1 MVLTVAAAAA
11 SGADAAGELVSSK
24 GWERKLWGRNVAATR
39 GTAGR
44 TGLLKALGVTGEL
57 LITFA
62 LIIGLF
68 IVWYAYVNPWVVG
81 LRQDKVAA
89 EQSRQLTQ
97 QLMAKPQAAPHAA
110 PAPKPSGGTP
120 GPKAAPAAATIP
132 VAAEPAAVADTIG
145 VIYIPRLGE
154 GWRRI
159 VRQSVDT
166 ERVLNSVTAGVGHY
180 TGTAM
185 PGGQGNFA
193 VAAHDIGYGNSFLN
207 LSKLRLGDKVYI
219 QTSLGWY
226 TYTFRN
232 FQFVQPDAIDVLN
245 AVPTV
250 SGAAARERLITLTT
264 CYPAIFPPLERLAA
278 YGTFVGFDTAPPAA
292 LAPIL
297 AKDG

>member
-1 MVLTVAAAAA
+1 VI
-11 SGADAAGELVSSK
+11 GAVGIV
-24 GWERKLWGRNVAATR
+24 
-39 GTAGR
+39 
-44 TGLLKALGVTGEL
+44 GEL

-62 LIIGLF
+62 LLVGLF
-68 IVWYAYVNPWVVG
+68 ILWYAYFNPWVVG
-81 LRQDKVAA
+81 IRQEQVAA

-97 QLMAKPQAAPHAA
+97 QLQAQVPQESTPKPAASSPGTSPA
-110 PAPKPSGGTP
+110 PATQ
-120 GPKAAPAAATIP
+120 TIP
-132 VAAEPAAVADTIG
+132 VMAQPANIADTIG
-145 VIYIPRLGE
+145 VIYIPRLGDD
-154 GWRRI
+154 WRRI
-159 VRQSVDT
+159 LRESVDT
-166 ERVLNSVTAGVGHY
+166 ERVLNSTTAGVGHY

-185 PGGQGNFA
+185 PGGVGNFA

-207 LSKLRLGDKVYI
+207 LSKLRVGDKIYI

-232 FQFVQPDAIDVLN
+232 FQFIQPDAVNVLN

-250 SGAAARERLITLTT
+250 SKTAASDRLITLTT

-278 YGTFVGFDTAPPAA
+278 YGTFVGFDSKPPAE

>member
-1 MVLTVAAAAA
+1 M
-11 SGADAAGELVSSK
+11 
-24 GWERKLWGRNVAATR
+24 
-39 GTAGR
+39 
-44 TGLLKALGVTGEL
+44 
-57 LITFA
+57 ITLA
-62 LIIGLF
+62 VVIGLF
-68 IVWYAYVNPWVVG
+68 LLWYAYVNPWVVG

-89 EQSRQLTQ
+89 EQSRELTQ
-97 QLMAKPQAAPHAA
+97 QLKAQSPATRQAA
-110 PAPKPSGGTP
+110 PAPQASDGTT
-120 GPKAAPAAATIP
+120 GKKAVSAAATVP
-132 VAAEPAAVADTIG
+132 VAAEPAHIADTIG
-145 VIYIPRLGE
+145 VIYVPRLGE
-154 GWRRI
+154 SWRRI

-180 TGTAM
+180 TGTEM

-207 LSKLRLGDKVYI
+207 LSKLRLGDKIYI

-232 FQFVQPDAIDVLN
+232 FQFVQPEAIDVLN

-250 SGAAARERLITLTT
+250 SGPAATERFITLTT

-297 AKDG
+297 GKEG

>member
-1 MVLTVAAAAA
+1 
-11 SGADAAGELVSSK
+11 
-24 GWERKLWGRNVAATR
+24 
-39 GTAGR
+39 
-44 TGLLKALGVTGEL
+44 VTGEL

-62 LIIGLF
+62 VIIGLF

-97 QLMAKPQAAPHAA
+97 QLKAKPQAAPQAA
-110 PAPKPSGGTP
+110 PAPQPSGGTP
-120 GPKAAPAAATIP
+120 GQKAAPAAATIP
-132 VAAEPAAVADTIG
+132 VAAEPPAVADTIG
-145 VIYIPRLGE
+145 VIYIPRLGD

-250 SGAAARERLITLTT
+250 SGAAARERFITLTT

-278 YGTFVGFDTAPPAA
+278 YGTFVGFDTAPPAE

>member
-1 MVLTVAAAAA
+1 VAA
-11 SGADAAGELVSSK
+11 
-24 GWERKLWGRNVAATR
+24 RR
-39 GTAGR
+39 GTADR
-44 TGLLKALGVTGEL
+44 TGLLKALGVAGEL

-62 LIIGLF
+62 VIIGLF
-68 IVWYAYVNPWVVG
+68 ILWYAYVNPWVVG

-97 QLMAKPQAAPHAA
+97 QLKAKPQAAPRTA
-110 PAPKPSGGTP
+110 PAPQPSGGTA

-132 VAAEPAAVADTIG
+132 VAAEPPTVADTIG
-145 VIYIPRLGE
+145 VIYIPRLGD

-250 SGAAARERLITLTT
+250 SGAAARERFITLTT

-278 YGTFVGFDTAPPAA
+278 YGTFVGFDTAPPAE

>member
-1 MVLTVAAAAA
+1 
-11 SGADAAGELVSSK
+11 
-24 GWERKLWGRNVAATR
+24 
-39 GTAGR
+39 
-44 TGLLKALGVTGEL
+44 
-57 LITFA
+57 
-62 LIIGLF
+62 
-68 IVWYAYVNPWVVG
+68 VG

-89 EQSRQLTQ
+89 EQSRQLMQ
-97 QLMAKPQAAPHAA
+97 QARAQALSTTPPATASATASGSQSPQ
-110 PAPKPSGGTP
+110 PSGGAAQP
-120 GPKAAPAAATIP
+120 NAAPAAAAVP
-132 VAAEPAAVADTIG
+132 VAAEPANIADTIG
-145 VIYIPRLGE
+145 VMYIPRLGD

-185 PGGQGNFA
+185 PGGTGNFA

-207 LSKLRLGDKVYI
+207 LSKLRLGDKVYV

-232 FQFVQPDAIDVLN
+232 FQFVQPNAVDVLN
-245 AVPTV
+245 AVPTA
-250 SGAAARERLITLTT
+250 SHTAGSERFITLTT

-278 YGTFVGFDTAPPAA
+278 YGTFVGFDPAPPAE